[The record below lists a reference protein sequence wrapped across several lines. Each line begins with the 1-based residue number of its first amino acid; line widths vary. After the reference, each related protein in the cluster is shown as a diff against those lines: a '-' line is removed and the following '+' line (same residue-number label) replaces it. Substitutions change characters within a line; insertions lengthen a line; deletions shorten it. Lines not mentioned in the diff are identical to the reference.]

1 MRWDTANGV
10 VKTYFFYI
18 TSVLNDTD
26 NMANSSAP
34 LSALNTS
41 SPWAHRAEI
50 LENPLRTYL
59 LGIIISIC
67 GNILISISLNIQK
80 YAHVRQ
86 SQRDSKPYYTSVV
99 WWCGV
104 ALMGVGELGNFAAYG
119 FAPASLIAPL
129 GCVSVIASAVISV
142 IFLKETVRVSD
153 VVGGTLAIA
162 GTYVLVTFAP
172 HTTTHITAHLI
183 QYYIVSWYFVL
194 YLFLEVLLFCIL
206 LYMYK
211 KRNVKHIVVVM
222 LLVALLASLTV
233 ISVKAVSGMITESI
247 KGQLQFIYAIF
258 YVMLVIMIASCA
270 FQIKFLN
277 QAMKMFDATE
287 VVPINFVFFTASA
300 IVAGIVFYQ
309 EFEGLALLN
318 IFMFL
323 LGCLLSFLGV
333 FLIARN
339 RPKVK
344 HQGPDLIALDKVP
357 GRSLTDRAQPE
368 ANTPTYGSLAAK
380 LACNSGSRSRHD
392 S

>member
-1 MRWDTANGV
+1 
-10 VKTYFFYI
+10 
-18 TSVLNDTD
+18 
-26 NMANSSAP
+26 MANSSSEHVP
-34 LSALNTS
+34 LLNTS
-41 SPWAHRAEI
+41 AKAHRAEI

-67 GNILISISLNIQK
+67 GNVLISISLNIQK

-86 SQRDSKPYYTSVV
+86 AQRGSKPYYTSVM

-104 ALMGVGELGNFAAYG
+104 TLMGVGELGNFAAYG

-129 GCVSVIASAVISV
+129 GCVSVIASAIISV
-142 IFLKETVRVSD
+142 VFLKETVRPSD
-153 VVGGTLAIA
+153 IVGGTLAIT
-162 GTYVLVTFAP
+162 GTYLLVTFAP
-172 HTTTHITAHLI
+172 HTSTHITAHLV
-183 QYYIVSWYFVL
+183 QYYAVSWHFLL
-194 YLFLEVLLFCIL
+194 YLFIEVLAFCIL
-206 LYMYK
+206 LYLYK
-211 KRNVKHIVVVM
+211 RRNVKHIVIVM

-247 KGQLQFIYAIF
+247 KGQLQLIYPIF
-258 YVMLVIMIASCA
+258 YVMLVIMVASCA

-323 LGCLLSFLGV
+323 FGCLLSFLGV

-339 RPKVK
+339 RPKIK
-344 HQGPDLIALDKVP
+344 QQDRNFIAMDRIPGRRHTDKV
-357 GRSLTDRAQPE
+357 QPE
-368 ANTPTYGSLAAK
+368 AKPTTYGSLAAK
-380 LACNSGSRSRHD
+380 LMCNRAGQADD

>member
-1 MRWDTANGV
+1 MYMFSDQ
-10 VKTYFFYI
+10 
-18 TSVLNDTD
+18 
-26 NMANSSAP
+26 
-34 LSALNTS
+34 
-41 SPWAHRAEI
+41 
-50 LENPLRTYL
+50 TYL
-59 LGIIISIC
+59 VGIIISIC
-67 GNILISISLNIQK
+67 GNVLISVSLNIQK

-86 SQRDSKPYYTSVV
+86 SQRGSKPYYTSAL

-104 ALMGVGELGNFAAYG
+104 ILMGIGELGNFAAYG

-129 GCVSVIASAVISV
+129 GCVSVIELCEGSGWGWADRQLEALANLLMMVAEPVPKLKLSV
-142 IFLKETVRVSD
+142 IE
-153 VVGGTLAIA
+153 VVI
-162 GTYVLVTFAP
+162 
-172 HTTTHITAHLI
+172 
-183 QYYIVSWYFVL
+183 
-194 YLFLEVLLFCIL
+194 FCIL
-206 LYMYK
+206 LYLYK
-211 KRNVKHIVVVM
+211 RRNVKHIVIVM

-247 KGQLQFIYAIF
+247 KGQLQLIYPIF
-258 YVMLVIMIASCA
+258 YVMLVVMVASCA

-323 LGCLLSFLGV
+323 FGCLLSFLGV

-339 RPKVK
+339 RPKIK
-344 HQGPDLIALDKVP
+344 QQDRNFIAMDKIPGRRHTDKV
-357 GRSLTDRAQPE
+357 QPE
-368 ANTPTYGSLAAK
+368 AKTLTYGSLAAK
-380 LACNSGSRSRHD
+380 LMCNRAGQTDD